1 MAQLEELAARLAA
14 PDAIMEPSAKATLRS
29 FLTLG
34 GGAAA
39 AERAVDLLSS
49 RYRGAPAKRDRGSTG
64 CALALR

>member
-34 GGAAA
+34 GGAAVGS
-39 AERAVDLLSS
+39 EIRRPYGRRSSGVRIHQIRQLLN
-49 RYRGAPAKRDRGSTG
+49 KMI
-64 CALALR
+64 